1 MRNMNDILRQ
11 AQVMQHKIAKLQQD
25 AAVKTFEATSGGG
38 MVTAVVT
45 GKQELKTLTIDP
57 KALEEIVWKHSIV
70 LCCADNRHAGYVC
83 NELADRLSCAPS
95 QISYVLSTRFTP
107 EKGYL
112 VESRRGSGG
121 FIRIVRIL
129 PVEEQQE
136 EPTVDE
142 ILHYWH
148 ENRML
153 TDREFELLHYLMSIM
168 DIPEREK
175 RQILRQAVKRMVDA
189 S

>member
-1 MRNMNDILRQ
+1 MKNM
-11 AQVMQHKIAKLQQD
+11 AD
-25 AAVKTFEATSGGG
+25 AIESF
-38 MVTAVVT
+38 
-45 GKQELKTLTIDP
+45 
-57 KALEEIVWKHSIV
+57 IVGQLLAASKNTV
-70 LCCADNRHAGYVC
+70 LVQR

-95 QISYVLSTRFTP
+95 QISYVLSTRFT
-107 EKGYL
+107 L

-153 TDREFELLHYLMSIM
+153 TDREFELLHYLMGIM

>member
-1 MRNMNDILRQ
+1 MKNMADAIESFIVGQLLAASKNT
-11 AQVMQHKIAKLQQD
+11 VMVQ
-25 AAVKTFEATSGGG
+25 
-38 MVTAVVT
+38 
-45 GKQELKTLTIDP
+45 
-57 KALEEIVWKHSIV
+57 
-70 LCCADNRHAGYVC
+70 R

-136 EPTVDE
+136 EPTVGE

-153 TDREFELLHYLMSIM
+153 TDREFELLRYLMGIM

-175 RQILRQAVKRMVDA
+175 RRVLRQAVQRMVDA
-189 S
+189 G

>member
-1 MRNMNDILRQ
+1 MKNMADAIESFIVGQLLAASKNT
-11 AQVMQHKIAKLQQD
+11 VMVQ
-25 AAVKTFEATSGGG
+25 
-38 MVTAVVT
+38 
-45 GKQELKTLTIDP
+45 
-57 KALEEIVWKHSIV
+57 
-70 LCCADNRHAGYVC
+70 R

-121 FIRIVRIL
+121 CIRIVRIL

-153 TDREFELLHYLMSIM
+153 TDREFELLHYLMGIM

-175 RQILRQAVKRMVDA
+175 RRVLRQAVQRMVDA
-189 S
+189 G

>member
-1 MRNMNDILRQ
+1 MKNM
-11 AQVMQHKIAKLQQD
+11 AD
-25 AAVKTFEATSGGG
+25 AIESFIVGQLLAASKNAVL
-38 MVTAVVT
+38 V
-45 GKQELKTLTIDP
+45 Q
-57 KALEEIVWKHSIV
+57 
-70 LCCADNRHAGYVC
+70 R

-129 PVEEQQE
+129 PVEEQEE

-142 ILHYWH
+142 ILQYWH

-153 TDREFELLHYLMSIM
+153 TDREYELLYYLMGIM
-168 DIPEREK
+168 DIPERDK
-175 RQILRQAVKRMVDA
+175 RRVLRQAVQRMVEA
-189 S
+189 G